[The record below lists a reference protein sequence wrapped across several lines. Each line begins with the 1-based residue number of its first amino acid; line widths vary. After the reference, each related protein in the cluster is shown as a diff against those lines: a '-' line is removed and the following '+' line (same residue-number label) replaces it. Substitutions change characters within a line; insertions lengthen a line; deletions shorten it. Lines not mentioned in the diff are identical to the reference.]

1 MARLTVN
8 ILQRNGA
15 NGNADK
21 TIGWDIN
28 YFTFDFNFIHK
39 ANLYNNSTDGSD
51 ACFIRCVED

>member
-1 MARLTVN
+1 MRDTVYFTLPN
-8 ILQRNGA
+8 T
-15 NGNADK
+15 DK

-39 ANLYNNSTDGSD
+39 TNLYNNSTDGSD